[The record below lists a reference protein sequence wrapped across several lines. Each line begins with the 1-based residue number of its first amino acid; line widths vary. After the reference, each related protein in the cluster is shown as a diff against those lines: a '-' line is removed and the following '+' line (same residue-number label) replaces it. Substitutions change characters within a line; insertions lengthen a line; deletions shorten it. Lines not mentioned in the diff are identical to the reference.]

1 LEQPERLKRLKTG
14 AKRLSDGTVAQRH
27 SVAGSK
33 ILCYLLFM
41 SNHLAS
47 IRQAIRDIP
56 DFPKPGIVFKDITP
70 LLANGDLFGQT
81 IDALAERYQGQKI
94 DTVLG
99 IESRGFII
107 GSALAYK
114 LGAGFSVV
122 RKPGKLPYETRSA
135 SYELEYGT
143 DSLEIHVDGVSKNAR
158 VVIADDLIATGGTAR
173 ATAELV
179 HNLGATVVECAF
191 VIELAF
197 LNGRERLKPH
207 GVFSLLQY
215 DSE

>member
-1 LEQPERLKRLKTG
+1 
-14 AKRLSDGTVAQRH
+14 
-27 SVAGSK
+27 
-33 ILCYLLFM
+33 M
-41 SNHLAS
+41 STDIAR

-56 DFPKPGIVFKDITP
+56 DFPKAGIVFKDITP

-81 IDALAERYQGQKI
+81 IDALAERYENQKI

-107 GSALAYK
+107 GSAVAYK

-122 RKPGKLPYETRSA
+122 RKPGKLPYETHSA
-135 SYELEYGT
+135 SYELEYGR
-143 DSLEIHVDGVSKNAR
+143 DSLEIHVDGLSRNAR
-158 VVIADDLIATGGTAR
+158 VVIADDLIATGGTAK
-173 ATAELV
+173 ATAALV
-179 HNLGATVVECAF
+179 TKLGGTVVECAF

-197 LNGRERLKPH
+197 LNGRDKLKPH
-207 GVFSLLQY
+207 SVFSLLSY

>member
-1 LEQPERLKRLKTG
+1 
-14 AKRLSDGTVAQRH
+14 
-27 SVAGSK
+27 
-33 ILCYLLFM
+33 M
-41 SNHLAS
+41 SADIVR

-70 LLANGDLFGQT
+70 LLANGALFAET
-81 IDALAERYQGQKI
+81 IDLLGERYHSQRV

-107 GSALAYK
+107 GAALAYK

-122 RKPGKLPYETRSA
+122 RKPGKLPFETHSA
-135 SYELEYGT
+135 SYALEYGVDT
-143 DSLEIHVDGVSKNAR
+143 LEIHIDAISSDAR
-158 VVIADDLIATGGTAR
+158 VVIADDLIATGGTAA

-179 HNLGATVVECAF
+179 TKLGGTVVECAF
-191 VIELAF
+191 VIELSF
-197 LNGRERLKPH
+197 LKGRDKLKPY
-207 GVFSLLQY
+207 GVYSLLQY

>member
-1 LEQPERLKRLKTG
+1 M
-14 AKRLSDGTVAQRH
+14 SDDIGR
-27 SVAGSK
+27 
-33 ILCYLLFM
+33 
-41 SNHLAS
+41 
-47 IRQAIRDIP
+47 IRQAIREIR

-70 LLANGDLFGQT
+70 LLANGPLFAKT
-81 IDALAERYQGQKI
+81 IDLIAGRYNGQKI

-107 GSALAYK
+107 GAALAYR

-122 RKPGKLPYETRSA
+122 RKPGKLPYETHSA
-135 SYELEYGT
+135 SYALEYGVDT
-143 DSLEIHVDGVSKNAR
+143 LEIHIDAISRDAR
-158 VVIADDLIATGGTAR
+158 VIIADDLIATGGTAA

-179 HNLGATVVECAF
+179 TKLGGTVVECAF

-197 LNGRERLKPH
+197 LKGRDKLKPYS
-207 GVFSLLQY
+207 VYSVLQY